1 MEADITPYIRFRL
14 GNIDSYQGT
23 PTNLDRDDF
32 AKVPVIRI
40 WGAVDDTGQKVATF
54 VSWQTLLTTHRYVVM
69 FTESTHIATSS
80 ILETWSLMK
89 V

>member
-1 MEADITPYIRFRL
+1 MELDLTPYIRFRL

-40 WGAVDDTGQKVATF
+40 WGAIDDTGQKVDTF
-54 VSWQTLLTTHRYVVM
+54 ISRQTCSRPIDMLSCPRNLPILLRRVYR
-69 FTESTHIATSS
+69 
-80 ILETWSLMK
+80 K
-89 V
+89 PDP